1 MHEVLG
7 ISDQWEGAERAEVT
21 ISLTSLN
28 TTSYIAMNHGTS
40 FAFSERIIRNK
51 EKREGEEGEEG
62 EEEEE
67 EGRERYTFTKIVE

>member
-1 MHEVLG
+1 M
-7 ISDQWEGAERAEVT
+7 T

-51 EKREGEEGEEG
+51 ESDEKREEEGEERD
-62 EEEEE
+62 EEE
-67 EGRERYTFTKIVE
+67 EGRERDTFTKIVEYCFDCRNEAVFSLV